1 MKNSA
6 TDKPKSHHQSSYET
20 FNEPLM
26 NFHFVPVTVLFFFM
40 TFFFYTNCFFYP
52 IIQITYIS
60 YNSIFFLLKITQ
72 FFIFFDS
79 FSLNLLAI
87 YVQNKRMF
95 NHLCCDN
102 NFNITMI
109 AFKTFCFLYFQFIF
123 IFTIFIIFKNIFF
136 LFWFWTEFKKIEC
149 FFLRPLLKN
158 ESKIYD

>member
-6 TDKPKSHHQSSYET
+6 TDKPNSHHQSSYET

-26 NFHFVPVTVLFFFM
+26 NFHFVPVNVLFC
-40 TFFFYTNCFFYP
+40 FFFYTNCFFLYP

-60 YNSIFFLLKITQ
+60 YSFIFFLFKITQ
-72 FFIFFDS
+72 YFCFIFFDS

-87 YVQNKRMF
+87 YVQNNRIF

-102 NFNITMI
+102 NYNITMI
-109 AFKTFCFLYFQFIF
+109 AFKTFFCVYFHLFYF
-123 IFTIFIIFKNIFF
+123 YNFIIFQKHVCSGFGLNFKFLSGFF
-136 LFWFWTEFKKIEC
+136 VPVI
-149 FFLRPLLKN
+149 KN